1 MKELSDPCSQIL
13 QRYSD
18 RLSQIVVPAE
28 LLTVLH
34 TEGVITKETFDEVES
49 LGGYLVN
56 GAFRALRST
65 VYKDHNM
72 LKVFASIL
80 SRSEDTVSLAN
91 DIIKDYGKDICV

>member
-28 LLTVLH
+28 LLY
-34 TEGVITKETFDEVES
+34 TEGVITKEMFDELES

-72 LKVFASIL
+72 LKVFASTL
-80 SRSEDTVSLAN
+80 LKSEATVSIGN
-91 DIIKDYGKDICV
+91 NIIKDYGKDRSVLYI

>member
-1 MKELSDPCSQIL
+1 MSDPCSQIL

-18 RLSQIVVPAE
+18 RLSQVVVPAE
-28 LLTVLH
+28 LLY

-56 GAFRALRST
+56 GTFRALRST

-72 LKVFASIL
+72 LKKFASIL
-80 SRSEDTVSLAN
+80 LRSEDTVSLAN
-91 DIIKDYGKDICV
+91 DIIKDYGKDRSILHV